1 MVVVV
6 YNVGYGNIKDEI
18 EMQWVEIYYDFN
30 FNVEIVCYIFCLVVI
45 KEIFS
50 CLDEFGFYLEDEDGY
65 LFLDNYEVVKV
76 IEIINNFG
84 DFVCKQGIIY
94 CMFKVYNFWLFDFWF
109 MVCFGQEY
117 EIWVLK

>member
-1 MVVVV
+1 MSVIVWEYGFEVNSEVDECYYYEKVIEAVCKVLKQYYCSFGIWIMAVVV

-18 EMQWVEIYYDFN
+18 EIQWVEIYYDFN
-30 FNVEIVCYIFCLVVI
+30 FNVEIVCYIFCFVAI

-76 IEIINNFG
+76 I
-84 DFVCKQGIIY
+84 
-94 CMFKVYNFWLFDFWF
+94 
-109 MVCFGQEY
+109 
-117 EIWVLK
+117 